1 MQPPPFERAR
11 FLKSVAWLLL
21 ASALLVGCGEATSMG
36 GPSPLAPE
44 TRPAAGDENE
54 REAAI
59 ERLRQMQRTAFDT
72 AFTELGRYAFTRSV
86 RTEKRASDETVAA
99 FRQRTLQYRPQQPRP
114 ASVPGTPTFDI
125 TPVDADSSGAFD
137 ASVLGQF
144 APAAEPG
151 MLPVNLGAQ
160 AFPDDPP
167 YLTSR
172 KQEAFQFTLCD
183 DTFENAPVQVVTV
196 QARTTP
202 LGQDQT
208 ARYAELVIHRDT
220 NELLAARAVYAV
232 RTLVYAQDTRFE
244 MTLTRGP
251 DDTWIPASTS
261 FRAILDMLFR
271 DPIDLSTTASYT
283 DVRRP

>member
-1 MQPPPFERAR
+1 
-11 FLKSVAWLLL
+11 
-21 ASALLVGCGEATSMG
+21 MG
-36 GPSPLAPE
+36 GASPLAPE
-44 TRPAAGDENE
+44 TRPAEADANE

-59 ERLRQMQRTAFDT
+59 ERLRQMRRTVFDT
-72 AFTELGRYAFTRSV
+72 AFTQLGRYAFTRSV

-99 FRQRTLQYRPQQPRP
+99 FRERTLQYRPQSSRP
-114 ASVPGTPTFDI
+114 AAGSGAASDTPGFDI
-125 TPVDADSSGAFD
+125 TTVDADSSGAFD

-151 MLPVNLGAQ
+151 MLPVNLGTQ

-167 YLTSR
+167 YLSSR
-172 KQEAFQFTLCD
+172 KQEAFQFNLRD

-196 QARTTP
+196 QARKTP

-208 ARYAELVIHRDT
+208 ARFAELVLHRDT

-251 DDTWIPASTS
+251 DDTWVPASTS

-271 DPIDLSTTASYT
+271 DPVDLSTTASYT